1 MDLLATWMTG
11 MVAGVDFIGLLLAR
25 AERLHAAREE
35 GLEHGLGRRPSVEGP
50 QRPNLKSED

>member
-1 MDLLATWMTG
+1 MTG